1 MRNNTSISRVFSKK
15 VIDELLSFGTNST
28 YNYVVEKNI
37 EAPETKT
44 NKEIIEEIYSKMG
57 ESYRSEYF
65 YLNTLL
71 NKLLIGIHNVNTTT
85 ALSQLRV
92 ANHIADFVMINGEG
106 RVYEIKSDLDNLNRL
121 NEQLMDYYRAFSYVS
136 VLVSEKE
143 RGHVEQQLK
152 MLGKMGNSV
161 GIYVL
166 SDKDTIFNKKKTKNP
181 IRYDKNL
188 DKFTLFTIMRKREY
202 EEVLN
207 GYFGYLPKVAPAF
220 YFKKCFDMF
229 KEIPVLIAQEM
240 VMRELKKRN
249 TISKEF
255 LDSVPFELK
264 SVVYFYKTSRD
275 ARKLNAF
282 LKQNYGG

>member
-15 VIDELLSFGTNST
+15 VIDELLSLGTNST
-28 YNYVVEKNI
+28 YNYVVEKYI
-37 EAPETKT
+37 DAPENKT

-57 ESYRSEYF
+57 KSYRSEYF

-121 NEQLMDYYRAFSYVS
+121 NEQLMDYYKAFSYVS
-136 VLVSEKE
+136 VLVSEKGRE
-143 RGHVEQQLK
+143 HVERQLE
-152 MLGKMGNSV
+152 MLGGMGNSV

-166 SDKDTIFNKKKTKNP
+166 SDKDKIFNKEKTKEP
-181 IRYDKNL
+181 IRFDANL
-188 DKFTLFTIMRKREY
+188 DAFTLFTVMRKREY
-202 EEVLN
+202 EKIIN

-220 YFKKCFDMF
+220 YFKKCFNMF
-229 KEIPVLIAQEM
+229 KEIPILTAQKM
-240 VMRELKKRN
+240 VMRELKNRN
-249 TISKEF
+249 NISKEF

-264 SVVYFYKTSRD
+264 SVVYFNKTSKD
-275 ARKLNAF
+275 AKKLNIF
-282 LKQNYGG
+282 LQNKYGG